1 MRQSTILIA
10 LTLILAQ
17 HVTPSFGGEQGEAS
31 PWTLRQCIE
40 YALAN
45 NITVKQQ
52 EVAVQ
57 NSEVQ
62 LSTARNSRLPS
73 LNASASQSFNFGRGQ
88 TIDGT
93 YVNRNTQNT
102 GFDLGTQIPLFT
114 GFQIPN
120 NIAARRLDLQAAVA
134 DLERARENISIQV
147 TSAYLEVLYQK
158 EMTGVQ
164 EQQVAL
170 SRQQLERLQKLY
182 ENGKKSEADVAQ
194 ARSTLANDQLQL
206 TRQQNQQQL
215 ALLEL
220 SQLLEL
226 PTPEGFDI
234 AEPTFAASTD
244 IAAVTLESPD
254 DIFAIA
260 TQPRP
265 QVPAE
270 RLRLESAERNV
281 KIAQSGHYPTLSLNG
296 GIGSGYYKI
305 NGFSADP
312 FFRQM
317 KNNLNKYIGLSL
329 SIPIFNRFQTRN
341 QVRQARLQVENQQL
355 SLDATQKA
363 LYKEIQQAYY
373 NAEAASKQY
382 ESSATAE
389 EAAEASFQLMQ
400 KKFENGKANATEY
413 EEAKTRLQRA
423 QADHLQAK
431 YTALFRHRILRFYRG
446 EPLY

>member
-1 MRQSTILIA
+1 MKKLIKLVVLGTLYFVHLPNVVAQS
-10 LTLILAQ
+10 
-17 HVTPSFGGEQGEAS
+17 
-31 PWTLRQCIE
+31 WTLRQCIE
-40 YALAN
+40 HAIAH

-52 EVAVQ
+52 QVAVQ

-73 LNASASQSFNFGRGQ
+73 LSASANQSFNFGRGQ

-134 DLERARENISIQV
+134 DLQRARENIAIQV
-147 TSAYLEVLYQK
+147 TSAYLDVLYQK
-158 EMTGVQ
+158 EMRGVQ
-164 EQQVAL
+164 ERQVQL
-170 SRQQLERLQKLY
+170 SQSQLDRLLRLF

-194 ARSTLANDQLQL
+194 ARSTLANDQLAL
-206 TRQQNQQQL
+206 TQQQNQLQL
-215 ALLEL
+215 SLLEL

-226 PTPEGFDI
+226 SSPEGFDVE
-234 AEPTFAASTD
+234 EPVLPADGGNVSAPTNIPDEVFT
-244 IAAVTLESPD
+244 IAAE
-254 DIFAIA
+254 
-260 TQPRP
+260 QRP
-265 QVPAE
+265 QIQAE

-281 KIAQSGHYPTLSLNG
+281 KIAQAGHYPTLYLSG
-296 GIGSGYYKI
+296 GIGTSFYKT
-305 NGFSADP
+305 NGFTADP

-355 SLDATQKA
+355 SLEATQKA

-373 NAEAASKQY
+373 NAQNARRQL
-382 ESSATAE
+382 ESSAVA
-389 EAAEASFQLMQ
+389 EAAAESAFELMQ

-413 EEAKTRLQRA
+413 EESRTRLLRA

-431 YTALFRHRILRFYRG
+431 YTAIFRQKILNFYRG

>member
-226 PTPEGFDI
+226 P
-234 AEPTFAASTD
+234 STD

-260 TQPRP
+260 TQQRP
-265 QVPAE
+265 QVQAE

-296 GIGSGYYKI
+296 GIGSGYYKT